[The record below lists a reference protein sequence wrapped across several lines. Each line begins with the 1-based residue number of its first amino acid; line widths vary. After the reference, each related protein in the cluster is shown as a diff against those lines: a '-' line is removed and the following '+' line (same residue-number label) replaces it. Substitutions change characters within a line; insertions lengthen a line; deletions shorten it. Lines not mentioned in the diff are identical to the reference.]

1 MRLIEYFRGFA
12 KDDSG
17 QDLLEYALLVA
28 LIALV
33 AFGAVAAAGTQV
45 NAIFTSI
52 ANQLTSTSATCSVA
66 GGPRL
71 PPPREF
77 RNVTFFTGAAPM
89 QQVLVAVRRLVRQ
102 DEGQDL
108 LESGLLAVLIAIVAI
123 GAVMTLGNT
132 INNLFWQNIAQNF

>member
-1 MRLIEYFRGFA
+1 MRLIECFRGFA

-28 LIALV
+28 FIALV

-52 ANQLTSTSATCSVA
+52 ANQLTEHVSPA
-66 GGPRL
+66 GGGARQAPATAQFGTL
-71 PPPREF
+71 
-77 RNVTFFTGAAPM
+77 TFFTGAAPM
-89 QQVLVAVRRLVRQ
+89 QQVLVAIRRLVRH

-108 LESGLLAVLIAIVAI
+108 LEYGLLAVLIAILAI
-123 GAVMTLGNT
+123 GAVTALGQT
-132 INNLFWQNIAQNF
+132 ITSVFWNNIAQNF